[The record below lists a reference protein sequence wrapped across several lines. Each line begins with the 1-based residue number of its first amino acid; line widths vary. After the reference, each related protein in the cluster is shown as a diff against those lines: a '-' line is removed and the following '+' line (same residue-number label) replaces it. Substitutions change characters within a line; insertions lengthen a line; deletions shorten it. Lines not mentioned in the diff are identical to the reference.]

1 MMNEPKKSDPAI
13 VAMKPT
19 NKAGAI
25 TVAELVER
33 RAGAEGNANQQ
44 STHRTQCR
52 ERVTQALGR
61 VRQAAKARRK
71 ERFTALLHHV
81 NIDLLRLSFYALKR
95 NAAPGVDGVTWQDYE
110 ADLES
115 NLRDLH
121 ARVHRGAYR
130 AKPSRRRYI
139 PKPDGRQRPL
149 GIAALED
156 KVLQRAVVAVLNA
169 IYEEDFLGFSYGFRL
184 KRSQHDALDAL
195 IVGIDRKKVNWILD
209 LDVRDFFGTVS
220 HAWLIRFMKH
230 RIGDERILR
239 LIRKWLKAGVLEEGV
254 VTESESGTP
263 QGSTVSPLLANI
275 YLHYVFDLWAQ
286 QWRTRRATGDITI
299 VRFADDAVLGFEHE
313 AEARSFLEKLRAR
326 FAEFALSLHP
336 DKTRLI
342 EFGRHAAANR
352 EKRGCGK
359 PETYSFLGFT
369 FICGKSR
376 KGRFLIRRKTRA
388 DRMRAT
394 LKRIKEELRW
404 RMHESIPEQGR
415 WLGQVVRGYFAY
427 HAVPTNRPALRSFLI
442 GVTERWKHTLS
453 RRSQRGKVTWERMT
467 KIAND
472 WLPQPRILH
481 PWPSQRF
488 NVKHPRWEPSA

>member
-1 MMNEPKKSDPAI
+1 MNEPKKSDPAI

-61 VRQAAKARRK
+61 VRQVAKARRK
-71 ERFTALLHHV
+71 EQFTALLHHV

-110 ADLES
+110 SDLES
-115 NLRDLH
+115 NLQELH
-121 ARVHRGAYR
+121 AKVHRGAYR

-169 IYEEDFLGFSYGFRL
+169 IYEEDFLGFSYGFRPR
-184 KRSQHDALDAL
+184 RSQHDALDAL

-209 LDVRDFFGTVS
+209 LDVRDFFGAVS

-263 QGSTVSPLLANI
+263 QGATVSPLLANI

-286 QWRTRRATGDITI
+286 QWRKRRATGDITI

-313 AEARSFLEKLRAR
+313 AEARSFLEELRAR
-326 FAEFALSLHP
+326 FAEFSLSLHP

-352 EKRGCGK
+352 EKRGRGK
-359 PETYSFLGFT
+359 PETYTFLGFT

-442 GVTERWKHTLS
+442 GVTERWKHALS

-481 PWPSQRF
+481 PWPGQRF

>member
-1 MMNEPKKSDPAI
+1 
-13 VAMKPT
+13 MKPA

-33 RAGAEGNANQQ
+33 RAGAEGNANLQ

-110 ADLES
+110 SDLES
-115 NLRDLH
+115 NLQDLH

-130 AKPSRRRYI
+130 AKPSRRKYI

-169 IYEEDFLGFSYGFRL
+169 IYEEDFLGFSYGFRPR
-184 KRSQHDALDAL
+184 RSQHDALDAL
-195 IVGIDRKKVNWILD
+195 VVGIDRKKVNWILD

-254 VTESESGTP
+254 VTESEDGTP
-263 QGSTVSPLLANI
+263 QGASVSPLLANI

-286 QWRTRRATGDITI
+286 QWRKRRATGDMTI

-313 AEARSFLEKLRAR
+313 AEARSFLEELRAR
-326 FAEFALSLHP
+326 FAEFSLSLHP

-352 EKRGCGK
+352 EKRGCEK
-359 PETYSFLGFT
+359 PETYTFLGFT

-442 GVTERWKHTLS
+442 GVTERWRHTLS